1 MDALD
6 LDISALCED
15 AKAPSRRYWLPVMV
29 TGLGREYAK
38 RWFTDKRKEG
48 NDFPFALVVAE
59 TEDEARKWAHGCT
72 DVEAVTPEQIEYRVQ
87 ACFPRCVGALLVRR
101 EHGDARF
108 YWLTQTTSDLT

>member
-72 DVEAVTPEQIEYRVQ
+72 DVEAVIISG
-87 ACFPRCVGALLVRR
+87 CGCGAWPPT
-101 EHGDARF
+101 GPSCQF
-108 YWLTQTTSDLT
+108 Q